1 MKISKW
7 INRWKGNGA
16 SDQEMEDNLVE
27 FFSVVHEVEP
37 SDELRSEV
45 KDLMK
50 LENRL
55 KIIKESL

>member
-1 MKISKW
+1 MKISRW

>member
-1 MKISKW
+1 MKVSKW